1 MLIKFVI
8 VAFAKYKPFQLHFKL
23 FQRTLKQFEKLMKR
37 GAFIDQYK
45 QMPMFKENLDEFDNA
60 REVNTEQF
68 QTNIV

>member
-1 MLIKFVI
+1 
-8 VAFAKYKPFQLHFKL
+8 
-23 FQRTLKQFEKLMKR
+23 MKR